1 MSMAKRCWSV
11 FGVLVAVILIAGCS
25 SEQGAAE
32 QALKAAEDL
41 INQVKGEAAKYVPEQ
56 FRGLEAGLVSAKETL
71 KKGDYKAALAAA
83 TDLSAKAKETA
94 AAAAARKNDLML
106 SWDGMSGGVPKMVDA
121 LKSRIDI
128 LSESKKLPAN
138 VSQAQF
144 DSAKSGLAKVQ
155 EAWAEASEA
164 YKAGNLTDAV
174 EKAKWSRDQAAEIM
188 SSLGMQVPAA
198 AKL

>member
-1 MSMAKRCWSV
+1 MSIVKRCWSV
-11 FGVLVAVILIAGCS
+11 FAVVLAIVLVAGCS

-32 QALKAAEDL
+32 QALKAAEEL
-41 INQVKGEAAKYVPEQ
+41 INKARAEAAKYVPEQ
-56 FRGLEAGLVSAKETL
+56 FSGLEAALASAKETM

-94 AAAAARKNDLML
+94 AAAAAKKNDLML
-106 SWDGMSGGVPKMVDA
+106 SWEGMSGGVPKMVDA

-138 VSQAQF
+138 VTQAQF
-144 DSAKSGLAKVQ
+144 DNAKSGLASIQ
-155 EAWAEASEA
+155 QQWTEASEA

-174 EKAKWSRDQAAEIM
+174 AKAKWSRDKAAEIM
-188 SSLGMQVPAA
+188 SSLGMPVPAA